1 MAEDYRQNHIISQ
14 VFRLNNALIK
24 QKNRHMSNYNLTA
37 IQADVLMYVLN
48 NHQTREINQLDVQAV
63 FKLTNPTVSGIID
76 RLEEKEFIKRVRSE
90 KDARYRRLVPL
101 PKGEVLHDQLRS
113 SASEAEK
120 AIVRDMSPEEAD
132 TFKRLLA
139 VALKTAESEL
149 PPEGAP
155 AKQFPTRPPLE
166 GAPAQ
171 RVGE

>member
-14 VFRLNNALIK
+14 VFRLNNTLIK

-139 VALKTAESEL
+139 VALKTAESE
-149 PPEGAP
+149 
-155 AKQFPTRPPLE
+155 
-166 GAPAQ
+166 
-171 RVGE
+171 

>member
-48 NHQTREINQLDVQAV
+48 NHQNREINQLDIQAV

-101 PKGEVLHDQLRS
+101 PKGEVLRDQLRS

-139 VALKTAESEL
+139 VALTTAESE
-149 PPEGAP
+149 
-155 AKQFPTRPPLE
+155 
-166 GAPAQ
+166 
-171 RVGE
+171 

>member
-48 NHQTREINQLDVQAV
+48 NHQNREINQLDIQAV

-101 PKGEVLHDQLRS
+101 PKGEVLRDQLRS

-139 VALKTAESEL
+139 VVLKTAESE
-149 PPEGAP
+149 
-155 AKQFPTRPPLE
+155 
-166 GAPAQ
+166 
-171 RVGE
+171 

>member
-48 NHQTREINQLDVQAV
+48 NHESREINQLDVQAV

-101 PKGEVLHDQLRS
+101 PKGEVLRDQLRS

-120 AIVRDMSPEEAD
+120 AIVADMTPEEAD

-139 VALKTAESEL
+139 VALKTAESE
-149 PPEGAP
+149 
-155 AKQFPTRPPLE
+155 
-166 GAPAQ
+166 
-171 RVGE
+171 

>member
-48 NHQTREINQLDVQAV
+48 NHQNREINQLDIQAV

-101 PKGEVLHDQLRS
+101 PKGEVLRDQLRS

-139 VALKTAESEL
+139 VALKTAESE
-149 PPEGAP
+149 
-155 AKQFPTRPPLE
+155 
-166 GAPAQ
+166 
-171 RVGE
+171 